1 MKQND
6 DNPIADLMARMQ
18 RQGRGRS
25 QGPGGL
31 QPRQIIIGLIVAAAL
46 WGIASSFYTV
56 QPEERAVV
64 KRFGDVYGI
73 SDPGLH
79 FKLPFG
85 IDTVQHVATE
95 RVLKQEFGF
104 RTAESSATERTQ
116 FTGDLPD
123 ESLMLTGDLNIIQV
137 EWVVQYR
144 IEDPIEFLYGMRE
157 PTQALRDLSE
167 SVMRRVVGNRV
178 GSEVLT
184 IGRVDIANTAREEI
198 QEAMDQY
205 GNGIHVITVEL
216 QDVVPPPRVQ
226 PAFNEVNEARQEAER
241 RINEAN
247 RQANEAIPLAEG
259 TADRVIAEAEGY
271 ATERVNRAHG
281 ETARFNA
288 VLEEYRGVPEVTRSR
303 LYLEALN
310 ETLPNIGSV
319 LVVQEGQVPPLPLLN
334 LRDAQAGSA
343 QQGRQ
348 QNAAQQGQQ
357 PAPQAEPPRQTERQ
371 PRNIERTR

>member
-18 RQGRGRS
+18 RQGRGRG

-31 QPRQIIIGLIVAAAL
+31 QPKQIIIGLLVAVAL

-64 KRFGDVYGI
+64 KRFGRVYGI
-73 SDPGLH
+73 TDPGLH

-85 IDTVQHVATE
+85 IDSVQHVATE

-104 RTAESSATERTQ
+104 RTAESTGFERTQ

-123 ESLMLTGDLNIIQV
+123 ESLMLSGDLNIIQV

-144 IEDPIEFLYGMRE
+144 IEDPIQFLYGMRE
-157 PTQALRDLSE
+157 PTQTLRDLSE

-184 IGRVDIANTAREEI
+184 IGRVDIANTARDEI
-198 QEAMDQY
+198 QEAMDEY
-205 GNGIHVITVEL
+205 ENGIRIITVEL

-241 RINEAN
+241 MINEAT
-247 RQANEAIPLAEG
+247 RQANQEIPRAQG
-259 TADRVIAEAEGY
+259 TAQRIIAEAEGY

-281 ETARFNA
+281 EASRFTA
-288 VLEEYRGVPEVTRSR
+288 VLDEYRGVPEVTRSR
-303 LYLEALN
+303 LYLETLN
-310 ETLPNIGSV
+310 EALPRIGSV
-319 LVVQEGQVPPLPLLN
+319 LVVQDGQVPPLPLLN
-334 LRDAQAGSA
+334 LRDAQPSA
-343 QQGRQ
+343 QTRQ
-348 QNAAQQGQQ
+348 QSQTQQAQQ
-357 PAPQAEPPRQTERQ
+357 APRAQAPREPAEPESA
-371 PRNIERTR
+371 RNIGRTR